1 MLQASIYGHCCI
13 AKTQRRSAMP
23 ELPEVETTRRGI
35 APHVEGRR
43 IERLRV
49 RDRRLR
55 WPVPPRLE
63 QKLAG
68 ATIRRIGRRAK
79 YLLLDTDRGTALMH
93 LGMTGSLRVL
103 PEPAPP
109 NPHDHYDIE
118 LDNGE
123 ILRFCDPRRFGSLL
137 WGADTPL
144 AHPLLADL
152 GPEPTDDAFTGDYL
166 HSLSRGR
173 RVAIKPFIMTA
184 QVVVGVGNIY
194 ASESLFMAGI
204 HPHRPAGRVSVSRYS
219 RLAAAIREVLAAAI
233 RAGGT
238 TLRDFYG
245 SDGQP
250 GYFRHELKVYDREG
264 LACVDCGSEIRQRVI
279 GQRSSF
285 YCINCQR

>member
-1 MLQASIYGHCCI
+1 
-13 AKTQRRSAMP
+13 MP

-79 YLLLDTDRGTALMH
+79 YLLLDTDRGTALIH

-109 NPHDHYDIE
+109 NPHDHYDSE

-137 WGADTPL
+137 WGADAPL
-144 AHPLLADL
+144 EHPLLADL

-166 HSLSRGR
+166 YSASRGR

-194 ASESLFMAGI
+194 ASESLFLAGI
-204 HPHRPAGRVSVSRYS
+204 HPHRPAGRVSAARYAK
-219 RLAAAIREVLAAAI
+219 LAEAIRTVLAAAI

-264 LACVDCGSEIRQRVI
+264 EACLSCGSEIRQRVI